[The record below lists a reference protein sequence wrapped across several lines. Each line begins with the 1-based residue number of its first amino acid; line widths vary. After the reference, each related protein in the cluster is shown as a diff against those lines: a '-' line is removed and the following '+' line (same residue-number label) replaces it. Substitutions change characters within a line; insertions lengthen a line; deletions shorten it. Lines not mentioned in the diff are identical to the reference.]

1 MKKKTL
7 TSKQIKNRFNKKI
20 IKIKSKKKSLKIQI
34 KIKNKK
40 FRIKNYNFLNLNLKM
55 TRWLIKVNKLNK
67 NKKIMINKDK
77 NKANKM
83 NNLLMVNRTQDFMDN
98 NLMTKIKTWKIIKI
112 NLMKKNIKSFKNNL
126 EMLKLKNKKS
136 QKIKNPK

>member
-1 MKKKTL
+1 
-7 TSKQIKNRFNKKI
+7 
-20 IKIKSKKKSLKIQI
+20 
-34 KIKNKK
+34 
-40 FRIKNYNFLNLNLKM
+40 
-55 TRWLIKVNKLNK
+55 
-67 NKKIMINKDK
+67 
-77 NKANKM
+77 
-83 NNLLMVNRTQDFMDN
+83 MDN